1 MGDDGPEPDRT
12 VNREPVVLP
21 PGTVR
26 IGEAYIDSGG
36 GFVVPFEYRP
46 SGWPAAPKPAR
57 GEDADVEGRS
67 DDEA

>member
-1 MGDDGPEPDRT
+1 MSPDDREPDRT

-26 IGEAYIDSGG
+26 IGEAYIAADG

-46 SGWPAAPKPAR
+46 SGWPNAPKPA
-57 GEDADVEGRS
+57 EEKDAEVDADRTR
-67 DDEA
+67 